1 MLAVPSTADNSAGD
15 LNSQNPKQSTA
26 SHNHQQHSSSN
37 QPLPNGG
44 KNVDSFISQAFDIFN
59 KAGDTT
65 KKTLPY
71 TTTSSAAYDGGT
83 SFSDTTA
90 GDPSNES
97 DKKDDDDT
105 DDDPDA
111 VTWKLKLS
119 PSMMILDTNILTVSG
134 LQKVLEQLK
143 INVHPQSQYE
153 TIDSSKAKRSTVS
166 PLPKRKAIMS
176 AINSI
181 YPPRE
186 NADPGQLAFYQKLI
200 SSKLTNDCVD
210 EFFSCYNEPLWLLNQ
225 SSFMSTYNPSNIADW
240 VPEQETSID
249 IALQAAVCS
258 LTVGHLLLVH
268 QKLPC
273 NGAIGLIQSYYMRAR
288 DILEDH
294 FDTIDL
300 RIVTALLML
309 SQQSHAICGE
319 RLHSPLE
326 QNALLTLAVKMSQE
340 LGLFQIDRRKDSLP
354 NREQELEQGRR
365 MAWVTLCMEFV
376 SSHNTTLP
384 IGHIDLRFCK
394 VDYPKHIPIESD
406 NTKSSVEFL
415 AQYSKMIVLYKTG
428 YENTLRMLDQRPLVL
443 SNIKGMA
450 DRHRKKKNE
459 EAVEYMELD
468 VEQAIYGDLHQT
480 MTSISH
486 QRKRSVYCLKLH
498 LTLESMALDYHISVL
513 SVLTSNGAQANDTNV
528 ELEQN
533 NMDDPLRNS
542 ISSTHITDASPST
555 AHMSPQPSGDVWTV
569 SPELKSYVM
578 ISIARAA
585 TSIMGLLEIL
595 LVLDPTTCHHEPFH
609 WLLFLTE
616 ACHYLHDNSTNDEI
630 LLLCN
635 MNMNR
640 AQNHLERTPLY
651 HAGESAHIEL
661 MNRLRSRLNISTRA
675 SNSIPLVSE
684 ANVLRASAKD
694 VVKSLEQWPEMIVD
708 YQGAWSPPQPSN
720 IPRQSTQTSDED
732 HQVKLEQSDEKI
744 TPHDDGYSSES
755 SYED

>member
-15 LNSQNPKQSTA
+15 LNSPKPTPSSG
-26 SHNHQQHSSSN
+26 SHNHQQRNHDRAD
-37 QPLPNGG
+37 GG
-44 KNVDSFISQAFDIFN
+44 KNVDSFINEALDIFN
-59 KAGDTT
+59 KVGVAS
-65 KKTLPY
+65 KKSLPH
-71 TTTSSAAYDGGT
+71 TTTSSTSGKGGT
-83 SFSDTTA
+83 SFPETDT
-90 GDPSNES
+90 GDHNSET
-97 DKKDDDDT
+97 KEKEDDEE

-153 TIDSSKAKRSTVS
+153 TVQSVKINRSLVS

-181 YPPRE
+181 YPPRQ
-186 NADPGQLAFYQKLI
+186 NADPGALAFFQKLI

-210 EFFSCYNEPLWLLNQ
+210 EFFSCYNEPLWFVNQ
-225 SSFMSTYNPSNIADW
+225 STFMSSYTPSNIADW
-240 VPEQETSID
+240 TPEQDTTID
-249 IALQAAVCS
+249 VVLQAAVCS

-268 QKLPC
+268 QKLPSH
-273 NGAIGLIQSYYMRAR
+273 GALGLIQSYHMRAR

-326 QNALLTLAVKMSQE
+326 QNALLILAVKMSQE
-340 LGLFQIDRRKDSLP
+340 LGLFQIDRRKDILP
-354 NREQELEQGRR
+354 DREQELEQGRR
-365 MAWVTLCMEFV
+365 MAWVALCMEFA
-376 SSHNTTLP
+376 SSHNSTQP
-384 IGHIDLRFCK
+384 VGHIDLRFWK
-394 VDYPKHIPIESD
+394 VDYPKHIPIESI
-406 NTKSSVEFL
+406 NTKPSVEFL
-415 AQYSKMIVLYKTG
+415 AQYSKMIVIYKTG
-428 YENTLRMLDQRPLVL
+428 YQNTLQMLDQRPLDL
-443 SNIKGMA
+443 SSIKSTA
-450 DRHRKKKNE
+450 HRNRTKKID

-486 QRKRSVYCLKLH
+486 QRKRGLYCLKLH

-513 SVLTSNGAQANDTNV
+513 SMSTSKGIQVDDTHTGFGQSNADDQLRSSMSSAQIANGSP
-528 ELEQN
+528 
-533 NMDDPLRNS
+533 M
-542 ISSTHITDASPST
+542 SSQ
-555 AHMSPQPSGDVWTV
+555 MSPKPSSEAGTV
-569 SPELKSYVM
+569 SPEIESYVM

-585 TSIMGLLEIL
+585 TAIMGLLELL
-595 LVLDPTTCHHEPFH
+595 LVVDPTTCHHEPFH

-616 ACHYLHDNSTNDEI
+616 ACHYLQSHSTHDEL

-635 MNMNR
+635 MNANR
-640 AQNHLERTPLY
+640 AQNHLERMPLY
-651 HAGESAHIEL
+651 HAGESAHVEL
-661 MNRLRSRLNISTRA
+661 MKRLRSRLGIKSRT
-675 SNSIPLVSE
+675 SNAIPLVSE
-684 ANVLRASAKD
+684 ANILRASAKNLMQ
-694 VVKSLEQWPEMIVD
+694 SLEQRPEMIVD
-708 YQGAWSPPQPSN
+708 SQAAWSPPQPSS
-720 IPRQSTQTSDED
+720 IPRQSTQTSDGD
-732 HQVKLEQSDEKI
+732 HQVKLEQYDEKI
-744 TPHDDGYSSES
+744 TPQDDGYSSES